1 MSSREVLM
9 KFYPELVNL
18 LPMNDLL
25 FIAKLHSHGL
35 LPADATEQIEPKR
48 TRAEKC
54 DYFISHVIMPSLVIN
69 DSHFM
74 ELLNI
79 MQQSGFIDV
88 KQLSDQIKSEL
99 KKESPDTAG

>member
-1 MSSREVLM
+1 MSSRKVLW
-9 KFYPELVNL
+9 KFYSQLVAS
-18 LPMNDLL
+18 LPMDDPL
-25 FIAKLHSHGL
+25 FIAKLYSHGL
-35 LPADATEQIEPKR
+35 LPADAREQIKPKR
-48 TRAEKC
+48 TGAEKC
-54 DYFISHVIMPSLVIN
+54 DYFIRHVIIPSLVID

-79 MQQSGFIDV
+79 MQQSEFIYV

>member
-1 MSSREVLM
+1 MSSRKVLR
-9 KFYPELVNL
+9 KFYPQLVTL
-18 LPMNDLL
+18 LPMDNPL
-25 FIAKLHSHGL
+25 FTAELYSHGL
-35 LPADATEQIEPKR
+35 LPADARDQIKAKG

-54 DYFISHVIMPSLVIN
+54 DYFISHVIIPSLVID

-79 MQQSGFIDV
+79 MQQSEFIGV